1 MYGPTGGGG
10 VIIEKKDMPKGGEKK
25 TSAPATIVVN
35 VPEDARVT
43 IDGNST
49 TQTSARRVFITP
61 DLDLN
66 SEYVYT
72 FRAEIVREG
81 RSVVDTQTVTVRGG
95 NTTEV
100 PFSFASTGVASR

>member
-1 MYGPTGGGG
+1 
-10 VIIEKKDMPKGGEKK
+10 VIIEKKDMPKGKEK

-49 TQTSARRVFITP
+49 SQTSARRIFVTP
-61 DLDLN
+61 ALDVN
-66 SEYVYT
+66 SDYVYT
-72 FRAEIVREG
+72 FRAEVVREG
-81 RSVVDTQTVTVRGG
+81 RPVVESQTVTVRGG

-100 PFSFASTGVASR
+100 PFSFTGTGVASR